1 MRHIM
6 EIRGAYRVLVG
17 RPEERRPLKD
27 LSVDGRTLQTVFKK
41 RDEG

>member
-6 EIRGAYRVLVG
+6 EISVAYMVLVG

-41 RDEG
+41 RNVG

>member
-1 MRHIM
+1 M
-6 EIRGAYRVLVG
+6 EIRGAYRVLVR

-27 LSVDGRTLQTVFKK
+27 PSVNGRILKRILKK